1 MTWKHNNIIIR
12 CTLCLTTLM
21 AMSCSQD
28 IAEVP
33 SAVQNNVSVGGS
45 MIPRRV
51 SSLFA
56 PGSIERGAGYGYAT
70 RAQYCLGTTFRLFN
84 LERLDEI
91 QQEGTYN
98 FVSDDF
104 SPYSEEQVL
113 TGDSKNSLNEQL
125 SINAGVDVNFLL
137 ADFNAEANYGKTETS
152 MSKYSFAMKRT
163 KRIVY
168 VRDLQYQNI
177 IQYYKTTGDSTIFSP
192 GFWPEWKALEAYND
206 RNEEVSGNLIRE
218 FVSKWGKGFVARSFM
233 GGCMDFTMT
242 IDTTCLSKD
251 MNLSFAL
258 EASVGFILGA
268 SAEANTNY
276 QRFEREAHGRYSME
290 VSVRGGNVA
299 LVATMMNGIRPEPGN
314 ITSWLESLNLTS
326 DSSEQDFA
334 RCTMV
339 DMKIASMA
347 NLFTGR
353 VRDKINYVL
362 NTGDS
367 I

>member
-1 MTWKHNNIIIR
+1 M
-12 CTLCLTTLM
+12 CALCLTTMM
-21 AMSCSQD
+21 AMSCSED
-28 IAEVP
+28 IADMAP
-33 SAVQNNVSVGGS
+33 AVQNGASLNQSSSPHPASRLVAPSS
-45 MIPRRV
+45 M
-51 SSLFA
+51 
-56 PGSIERGAGYGYAT
+56 ERGTGYGYST

-91 QQEGTYN
+91 QQEGNYN

-104 SPYSEEQVL
+104 SPYSEEQVV
-113 TGDSKNSLNEQL
+113 TGDSKNSLNNQL
-125 SINAGVDVNFLL
+125 AVNAGIDVGFMLADINAEV
-137 ADFNAEANYGKTETS
+137 NYGKTETS
-152 MSKYSFAMKRT
+152 MSKYSYAMKRT

-177 IQYYKTTGDSTIFSP
+177 IQYYKMTGDSTIFSP
-192 GFWPEWKALEAYND
+192 GFWPEWKALESYNE
-206 RNEEVSGNLIRE
+206 RNEELSGNLIRE

-233 GGCMDFTMT
+233 GGCMDFTLK

-251 MNLSFAL
+251 MNLSFAH
-258 EASVGFILGA
+258 EASVGFVLGA

-276 QRFEREAHGRYSME
+276 QRFESEAHGRYSME

-299 LVATMMNGIRPEPGN
+299 LVATMNGMRPEPGN
-314 ITSWLESLNLTS
+314 ITAWLESLNLTPA
-326 DSSEQDFA
+326 SSEQEFA

-347 NLFTGR
+347 NLFTGK

>member
-1 MTWKHNNIIIR
+1 M
-12 CTLCLTTLM
+12 LCLMTLM
-21 AMSCSQD
+21 AMSCTKD
-28 IAEVP
+28 IADYDP
-33 SAVQNNVSVGGS
+33 ATQDNSSGGTS
-45 MIPRRV
+45 MSPHRASRLV
-51 SSLFA
+51 A
-56 PGSIERGAGYGYAT
+56 PGSMERGAGYGYAT

-84 LERLDEI
+84 LERLDQI

-113 TGDSKNSLNEQL
+113 TGDSKNSLNKQL
-125 SINAGVDVNFLL
+125 SVNAGIDVDFLW
-137 ADFNAEANYGKTETS
+137 ADFNAEADYGKTETS

-177 IQYYKTTGDSTIFSP
+177 IQYYKTTGDSTVFSP
-192 GFWPEWKALEAYND
+192 GFWPEWKALESYND
-206 RNEEVSGNLIRE
+206 RNEEVSGNLVRD

-233 GGCMDFTMT
+233 GGCMDFTLK

-268 SAEANTNY
+268 SAEADTNY
-276 QRFEREAHGRYSME
+276 QHFEREAHGRYSME

-299 LVATMMNGIRPEPGN
+299 LVATMMNGMRPEPGN
-314 ITSWLESLNLTS
+314 ITAWLESLSLTP
-326 DSSEQDFA
+326 DSSGQDFA

-362 NTGDS
+362 NTGNS

>member
-1 MTWKHNNIIIR
+1 MNNNNILIR
-12 CTLCLTTLM
+12 CALCCLAALM
-21 AMSCSQD
+21 AVSCSDDDASEQF
-28 IAEVP
+28 P
-33 SAVQNNVSVGGS
+33 AVQAGASVSAPTS
-45 MIPRRV
+45 PRRP
-51 SSLFA
+51 SSLVA
-56 PGSIERGAGYGYAT
+56 PGSMERGAGYGYAT

-91 QQEGTYN
+91 QREGNYN

-113 TGDSKNSLNEQL
+113 TGDSKSSLNKQL
-125 SINAGVDVNFLL
+125 SVNAGIDVDFML
-137 ADFNAEANYGKTETS
+137 ADFNAEVDYGKTETS
-152 MSKYSFAMKRT
+152 MSAYSFAMKRT

-206 RNEEVSGNLIRE
+206 KNEELSGNRIRE

-233 GGCMDFTMT
+233 GGCMDFTLK
-242 IDTTCLSKD
+242 IDTTCLSKN
-251 MNLSFAL
+251 MNLGFAL
-258 EASVGFILGA
+258 EASVGFVLGA

-276 QRFEREAHGRYSME
+276 QRFEKEAHGRYSME

-299 LVATMMNGIRPEPGN
+299 LVATLMNGLRPEPGN
-314 ITSWLESLNLTS
+314 ITAWLESLNLTPA
-326 DSSEQDFA
+326 SSEQDFA
-334 RCTMV
+334 RCVMV

>member
-1 MTWKHNNIIIR
+1 M
-12 CTLCLTTLM
+12 LCMAALM
-21 AMSCSQD
+21 AVSCTKDLAEPVPAAQKGMS
-28 IAEVP
+28 VNGTTTP
-33 SAVQNNVSVGGS
+33 SR
-45 MIPRRV
+45 P
-51 SSLFA
+51 SSLVA
-56 PGSIERGAGYGYAT
+56 PGSLERGAGYGYAT

-91 QQEGTYN
+91 QRQGNYN

-104 SPYSEEQVL
+104 SPYSEEQVV
-113 TGDSKNSLNEQL
+113 TGDSKSSLNTQL
-125 SINAGVDVNFLL
+125 SVNAGIDVDFMF
-137 ADFNAEANYGKTETS
+137 ADFNAEVEHSKTETA
-152 MSKYSFAMKRT
+152 MSSSSFAMKRT

-168 VRDLQYQNI
+168 VRDLQYRNI
-177 IQYYKTTGDSTIFSP
+177 IQYYKMTGDSTIFSP
-192 GFWPEWKALEAYND
+192 GFWPEWKELESYND
-206 RNEEVSGNLIRE
+206 KNEELSGNRIRE

-233 GGCMDFTMT
+233 GGCMDFTLK
-242 IDTTCLSKD
+242 IDTTCLSKE

-258 EASVGFILGA
+258 EASVGFVLGA
-268 SAEANTNY
+268 SAEANSNY
-276 QRFEREAHGRYSME
+276 QRFEKQAHGRYSME

-299 LVATMMNGIRPEPGN
+299 LVATLMNGMRPEPGN
-314 ITSWLESLNLTS
+314 ITKWLESLNLTPQ
-326 DSSEQDFA
+326 SSEVDFA

-367 I
+367 V

>member
-1 MTWKHNNIIIR
+1 M
-12 CTLCLTTLM
+12 CMLCLTALL
-21 AMSCSQD
+21 AMSCSKD
-28 IAEVP
+28 IAELP
-33 SAVQNNVSVGGS
+33 LAEQNETSVNAS
-45 MIPRRV
+45 STTYRS

-56 PGSIERGAGYGYAT
+56 PGSMERGAGYGYAT

-91 QQEGTYN
+91 QQEGNYN

-104 SPYSEEQVL
+104 SPCSEEQVL
-113 TGDSKNSLNEQL
+113 TGDSKNSLNKQL
-125 SINAGVDVNFLL
+125 SVNAGIDVNFIL
-137 ADFNAEANYGKTETS
+137 ADFNAEVDYGKTETS
-152 MSKYSFAMKRT
+152 MSQNSFAMKRT

-168 VRDLQYQNI
+168 VRDLQYRNI
-177 IQYYKTTGDSTIFSP
+177 IQYYKMTGDSTVFSP
-192 GFWPEWKALEAYND
+192 GFWPEWKALESYND
-206 RNEEVSGNLIRE
+206 RNEEVSGNLVRE

-233 GGCMDFTMT
+233 GGCMDFTLK
-242 IDTTCLSKD
+242 IDTICLKGD

-258 EASVGFILGA
+258 EASAGFILGA
-268 SAEANTNY
+268 SAEANSNY
-276 QRFEREAHGRYSME
+276 QRFEKEAHGRYSME

-299 LVATMMNGIRPEPGN
+299 LVATMMNGVRPEPRD
-314 ITSWLESLNLTS
+314 ITGWLESLNLTP
-326 DSSEQDFA
+326 DSPDQDFA

-362 NTGDS
+362 NTGNS
-367 I
+367 L